1 MKKILLSFA
10 FFASL
15 ASANTI
21 NAIAVVV
28 DKEPIT
34 TYDIDQTMKALKID
48 RNKALGVLINEK
60 MEISQ
65 MKQLGIV
72 VNDLELDDAINK
84 MLAQNKTTLNAF
96 KANLKSKNQSY
107 EQFRTNFKKDLE
119 KRKLYEKIASMAKT
133 DFSDDGAK
141 KFFEQNKDKFTFY
154 TQINANIYLSNNP
167 QTLENIKNTKK
178 QSLNFRKYQ
187 KYKKTILKPQNAS
200 LNTSNADP
208 RLLGLL
214 SQIPVGG
221 FSPVLNGKNGYELY
235 EVKSKDGTQTPEY
248 EQVKNEVLNAYVS
261 EQRQNFIQDYF
272 DKLRSKINIEYLR

>member
-10 FFASL
+10 FFTSL

-21 NAIAVVV
+21 NAIALVV

-34 TYDIDQTMKALKID
+34 TYDLDQTMNELKID
-48 RNKALGVLINEK
+48 RNKALGILINEK

-65 MKQLGIV
+65 MKQLGVV
-72 VNDLELDDAINK
+72 VNELELDNAINQ
-84 MLAQNKTTLNAF
+84 MLKQNKTTLDAF
-96 KANLKSKNQSY
+96 KADLKSKKQSY
-107 EQFRTNFKKDLE
+107 EQFRADFKKDLE

-141 KFFEQNKDKFTFY
+141 KFFEQNKDKFTFF
-154 TQINANIYLSNNP
+154 TQINVNIYESNNA

-178 QSLNFRKYQ
+178 
-187 KYKKTILKPQNAS
+187 TTLKPQNAS

-214 SQIPVGG
+214 SQIPSGE
-221 FSPVLNGKNGYELY
+221 FSPVLNAQKGYELY
-235 EVKSKDGTQTPEY
+235 EVKSKSGAQTPNF

-272 DKLRSKINIEYLR
+272 DKLRSKINIEYFR

>member
-34 TYDIDQTMKALKID
+34 TYDIQQTMKTLQVDKNKALKI
-48 RNKALGVLINEK
+48 LIDEK
-60 MEISQ
+60 MESSQ
-65 MKQLGIV
+65 MKQLGVV
-72 VNDLELDDAINK
+72 VNDLELDEAINK
-84 MLAQNKTTLNAF
+84 MLMQNKTTLNAF
-96 KANLKSKNQSY
+96 KNDLKSKNKSY
-107 EQFRTNFKKDLE
+107 EQFRANFKKDLE
-119 KRKLYEKIASMAKT
+119 KRKLYDKIANMFKT
-133 DFSDDGAK
+133 DFSDDGSK

-154 TQINANIYLSNNP
+154 TQIDVSIYKANNA

-178 QSLNFRKYQ
+178 TLIKAQ
-187 KYKKTILKPQNAS
+187 KAS
-200 LNTSNADP
+200 LNINNTDP

-214 SQIPVGG
+214 SQIPNGD
-221 FSPVLNGKNGYELY
+221 FSPVLNAKKGYELY
-235 EVKSKDGTQTPEY
+235 EVQNKNGGQIPDF
-248 EQVKNEVLNAYVS
+248 EQIKNEVLNAYIN

>member
-1 MKKILLSFA
+1 MKKILLSFV
-10 FFASL
+10 FFISL
-15 ASANTI
+15 THANTI

-34 TYDIDQTMKALKID
+34 TYDIEQTMKTLNIPK
-48 RNKALGVLINEK
+48 NQALGILINEK
-60 MEISQ
+60 MELSQ
-65 MKQLGIV
+65 IKQFGIYTSE
-72 VNDLELDDAINK
+72 LELDNAIGK
-84 MLAQNKTTLNAF
+84 MLAQNKISLEDF
-96 KANLKSKNQSY
+96 KRDLQAKGQNY
-107 EQFRTNFKKDLE
+107 EQFRANFKKDLE

-178 QSLNFRKYQ
+178 
-187 KYKKTILKPQNAS
+187 TILKPQNAS

-235 EVKSKDGTQTPEY
+235 EVKSKDGAQTPEY